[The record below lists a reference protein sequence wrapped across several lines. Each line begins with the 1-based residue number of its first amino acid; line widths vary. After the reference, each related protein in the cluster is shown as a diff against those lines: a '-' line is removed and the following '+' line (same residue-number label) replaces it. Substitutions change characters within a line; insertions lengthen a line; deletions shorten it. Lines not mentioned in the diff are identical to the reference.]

1 MPTIYEYLG
10 ITIKFYSHE
19 HDPIHVHAK
28 YGENEVRVELH
39 EKNGVIY
46 DVEYKE
52 MSGKFSP
59 TKMRDLRVF
68 ISENKNAILFAW
80 QQSFKQ
86 NVKLKPIK
94 ITKRIK

>member
-10 ITIKFYSHE
+10 IVIKFYTHDHE
-19 HDPIHVHAK
+19 PIHVHAK
-28 YGENEVRVELH
+28 YGENEVRVELY

-52 MSGKFSP
+52 LSGKFTP
-59 TKMRDLRVF
+59 AKMRDLRVF
-68 ISENKNAILFAW
+68 INENKNAILFAW
-80 QQSFKQ
+80 QQVFKH
-86 NVKLKPIK
+86 NVQLSPVK